1 MTLNPEQF
9 RNPDPH
15 QEANTHKHWLDA
27 ISGKGSYVTMS
38 ASDALDM
45 TSSEA
50 PRTIVKGEY
59 ARTDWNKLESGETS
73 INDFVQLR
81 HAPRIHQ
88 VKLERAKWGE
98 PDSLYRD
105 IQKHGLDKS
114 NALWAMRNPYK
125 PNQVMLTEGHHR
137 LIAAHAIDPDMPVH
151 VLDEGTQH
159 SGAAIRDRFNLM
171 NEVRSTQDEHLHQF
185 LADPTIMQKNPKT
198 PQGNI
203 KGGAENRKIDE
214 IQKTVKMYSLD
225 KENIKPAFEGSW
237 KKNPNK

>member
-9 RNPDPH
+9 RNPDPY
-15 QEANTHKHWLDA
+15 QAANTRSHWLDA
-27 ISGKGSYVTMS
+27 ISGKGTYVTMS

-73 INDFVQLR
+73 LDDFVQLR

-88 VKLERAKWGE
+88 VKLERARWGE
-98 PDSLYRD
+98 PDSMYRH

-159 SGAAIRDRFNLM
+159 SGEVIRDRFNYM
-171 NEVRSTQDEHLHQF
+171 NQLRSTQDGHLQKF
-185 LADPTIMQKNPKT
+185 IANPDIMKKNPRNSH
-198 PQGNI
+198 GI
-203 KGGAENRKIDE
+203 LKGGAENGKIDE
-214 IQKTVKMYSLD
+214 IQRTVRMYSLD
-225 KENIKPAFEGSW
+225 KDNIKPVHEGAW
-237 KKNPNK
+237 KKNP